1 LDGYELY
8 VSFTSPLSSDSDQ
21 NGIQDGD
28 EDTDSDGLTNLQEQ
42 KHGSNPW
49 FPDTDFDGLTDS
61 FEVNEFQSSPLL
73 VDTDHD
79 GLHDESEYR
88 LGTDPNNPDSD
99 GDGILDGLEVYTQ
112 NVSDPETD
120 VQVEIT
126 GDGDLSKSVSIAD
139 ISHEPI
145 FEEVPGLISD
155 PVDIEVSDQFEKAVV
170 KLPYDVTR
178 IPNGDI
184 DNVKMFYLD
193 EALMNFVP
201 LDHQGIDKEN
211 GYVWA
216 ETDHFTTYVLFYIPT
231 WEAAWEA
238 PLATGEGRGSSGDG
252 NTEVKFIDLM
262 FVIDSSG
269 SMNWNDPNNYRLTA
283 AKSFVDALIQGD
295 RAGVVDFDS
304 YGLLYQSLTAD
315 FSGVK
320 NQIDRIDANGGTNIG
335 AGVSIANR
343 ELINN
348 SSDERVKIEIV
359 LTDGEGSYSPHL
371 TTEAKENNITIYTI
385 GLGSSIDETL
395 LRNIA
400 TETGGQYYS
409 VSSAEQLPEV
419 FSRISDVVVEDEAVD
434 TDADGIPDSVE
445 LSGYRD
451 GFGRIHYT
459 LPYNPDSDGDGI
471 SDGAEGGTQRQSGFY
486 GDYYR
491 SDSNPNSADTDSD
504 GLTDLE
510 EETTGTKKFI
520 ADSDYDKKI
529 DSEDEN
535 PLYKD
540 IIDVTVEAAK
550 LSAYFAKG
558 MWGGIK
564 DAGLDAWEALKHPV
578 DTGKAI
584 YEVSKL
590 LSMFMITQDPKYL
603 QPLIDAFGEQIQN
616 EIEKWD
622 TGDRYQRA
630 EQIGYHFSGILL
642 TVIGTK
648 GVDKVLKILK
658 SRKGDLECNCF
669 TAGTK
674 VLTDEGEK
682 PIEDIEVGDKVL
694 AKSDVNGEVAYKE
707 VVGLF
712 QKQSDEIYSFYV
724 GNEVIEAT
732 KEHPVWIDGRGWTEV
747 KDLKVGDLLVT
758 SDGRKMAIDKIVKEP
773 RVTTVY
779 NFEVANYNSY
789 FVSNLGIWVHNCSV
803 FGFEISNLP
812 NMTKS
817 EILDNLPKGWK
828 YTENNGFVHV
838 RDENGVI
845 RMRIDPPDKVTKYDH
860 VHLYNENGESLDI
873 NGNVVDKKSPD
884 AHIPYKK

>member
-1 LDGYELY
+1 
-8 VSFTSPLSSDSDQ
+8 
-21 NGIQDGD
+21 
-28 EDTDSDGLTNLQEQ
+28 
-42 KHGSNPW
+42 
-49 FPDTDFDGLTDS
+49 
-61 FEVNEFQSSPLL
+61 
-73 VDTDHD
+73 
-79 GLHDESEYR
+79 
-88 LGTDPNNPDSD
+88 
-99 GDGILDGLEVYTQ
+99 
-112 NVSDPETD
+112 
-120 VQVEIT
+120 VEIT
-126 GDGDLSKSVSIAD
+126 GNGDISKAVSIAD

-155 PVDIEVSDQFEKAVV
+155 PVDIEISKQFEKAVV
-170 KLPYDVTR
+170 RLPYDVSR

-184 DNVKMFYLD
+184 ENVKMFYLD
-193 EALMNFVP
+193 EAMMTFVP
-201 LDHQGIDKEN
+201 LDRQGIDKEN

-238 PLATGEGRGSSGDG
+238 PLATGEGRGSSGEG

-269 SMNWNDPNNYRLTA
+269 SMSWNDSNNYRLTA

-295 RAGVVDFDS
+295 RAGVVDFDY
-304 YGLLYQSLTAD
+304 YGSLYQSLTSD
-315 FSGVK
+315 FSAVK
-320 NQIDRIDANGGTNIG
+320 SQIDRIDASGGTNIG
-335 AGVSIANR
+335 AGVRLANR

-359 LTDGEGSYSPHL
+359 LTDGEGSYSPYL
-371 TTEAKENNITIYTI
+371 TTEAKQNNITIYTI
-385 GLGSSIDETL
+385 GLGSSIDDTL

-471 SDGAEGGTQRQSGFY
+471 PDGVEGGNQRQSGFY

-564 DAGLDAWEALKHPV
+564 DAGLDAWEALKHPTE
-578 DTGKAI
+578 TGKAI
-584 YEVSKL
+584 YEVAKL

-616 EIEKWD
+616 EIDKWD

-630 EQIGYHFSGILL
+630 EQIGYDFSGILL
-642 TVIGTK
+642 AVIGTK

-658 SRKGDLECNCF
+658 TGKRDLDCKCF
-669 TAGTK
+669 VAGNLI
-674 VLTDEGEK
+674 LTSIGLV
-682 PIEDIEVGDKVL
+682 PIEEIQAGDMVLSKDDITGQI
-694 AKSDVNGEVAYKE
+694 AYKE
-707 VVGLF
+707 VTGLF
-712 QKQSDEIYSFYV
+712 SRQV
-724 GNEVIEAT
+724 NEVYNIYIGEEVVST
-732 KEHPVWIDGRGWTEV
+732 TDEHPFWIDGKGWV
-747 KDLKVGDLLVT
+747 KAVDLQTGDILT
-758 SDGRKMAIDKIVKEP
+758 SNISNGYEIRKIDVVEAP
-773 RVTTVY
+773 NSVVY
-779 NFEVANYNSY
+779 NFEVEDFHSY
-789 FVSNLGIWVHNCSV
+789 FVSNILGHYSK
-803 FGFEISNLP
+803 F
-812 NMTKS
+812 
-817 EILDNLPKGWK
+817 
-828 YTENNGFVHV
+828 
-838 RDENGVI
+838 I
-845 RMRIDPPDKVTKYDH
+845 R
-860 VHLYNENGESLDI
+860 
-873 NGNVVDKKSPD
+873 
-884 AHIPYKK
+884 